1 MCAFF
6 FKAILCVDRDGMT
19 GRQLAQV
26 LGPGQAEV
34 NNVSPAALALDVK
47 VIFIPP
53 CVLCMLIPGKIYRA
67 A

>member
-1 MCAFF
+1 
-6 FKAILCVDRDGMT
+6 MT